1 MGPKKENS
9 ARSKYVFN
17 IPHSKLNNDKK
28 FKYDCLFIKCNKSK
42 KMIDSL
48 GAEKSRLVTCKAS
61 PCFVFEI

>member
-17 IPHSKLNNDKK
+17 IPHSKLNNDKNSNMTV
-28 FKYDCLFIKCNKSK
+28 YLSNAINQK

-61 PCFVFEI
+61 PCFVF

>member
-42 KMIDSL
+42 KND
-48 GAEKSRLVTCKAS
+48 
-61 PCFVFEI
+61 